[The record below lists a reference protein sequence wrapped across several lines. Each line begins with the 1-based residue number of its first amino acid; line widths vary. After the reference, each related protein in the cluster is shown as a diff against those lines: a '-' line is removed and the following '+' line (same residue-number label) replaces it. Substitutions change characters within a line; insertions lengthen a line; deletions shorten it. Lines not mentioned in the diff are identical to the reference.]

1 MASQLSMQYSEME
14 SAIKKLKTECTNFES
29 TTQSMTNH
37 VNTLCDN
44 WKADASPI
52 YKQDYAKLT
61 KNFSKTLK
69 VVDELIKSTEQYIKD
84 MKALDKAYSKSK
96 VQ

>member
-1 MASQLSMQYSEME
+1 MATQLSMQYSEME
-14 SAIKKLKTECTNFES
+14 SAIKKLKTECTTFES

-37 VNTLCDN
+37 VNTLCEN

-52 YKQDYAKLT
+52 YQQDYAKLT
-61 KNFSKTLK
+61 KNFGQTLK
-69 VVDELIKSTEQYIKD
+69 VVNELIKSTEQYISD
-84 MKALDKAYSKSK
+84 MKALDQAYSKSK